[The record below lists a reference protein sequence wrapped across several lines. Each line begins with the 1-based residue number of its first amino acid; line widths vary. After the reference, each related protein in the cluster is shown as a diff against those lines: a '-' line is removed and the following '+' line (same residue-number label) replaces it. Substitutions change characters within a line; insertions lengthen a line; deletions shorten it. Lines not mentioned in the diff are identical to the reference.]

1 MENTADG
8 IASGTEAA
16 NRETGGLPRSSARKA
31 PGPAS
36 SSSPRLDGQ
45 PRRLPRGQF
54 RRDRLSGGGGGGSTN
69 ETIPI
74 INLPAV
80 IGGGGGGGG
89 SSGRGGLGG
98 SGGGGGGSG
107 GNGGDIGGTGS
118 LGANGASNSGGTGG
132 NGNALG
138 FGGSA
143 GGSGSG
149 STGGAGGAGGA
160 GGIGGAG
167 GAGGA
172 GGGGIV
178 FSARGAIV
186 LLPGFVVNISA
197 SLPEPGAPGSAGG
210 PGGVAG
216 TGTVGVAGGIG
227 GEASEFAGFAIPLG
241 PGGNGGAGGASGGG
255 GAGAAGGPGGPGGSG
270 GYGTPGMVKFHG
282 TVVVALSGDFGT
294 AQVLADN
301 AAGSNPDQNGRVTVI
316 SNMGAAAQDYLPAF
330 STDDI
335 VTGFARNDN
344 LLFSPSTYEPS
355 LSLPNIGEL
364 EGSVG
369 TAGFMRELFW
379 NKNAVLDAAPD
390 FPAIGAVRLVVF
402 PASNGAKLG
411 GPSSVFE
418 GYDQVFVINESALP
432 LLDVK
437 LEIDGFDPITLAQ
450 TGFFPPNAIWS
461 TTVPAGT
468 AVALDYDPD
477 ADPGDGPDIIP
488 PFIVL
493 VGAASITV
501 EAGAAFVDPGAIAV
515 DNIDGEITANIVV
528 TGSVNTG
535 ALGVYQ
541 LLYNV
546 SDTAGNAAQQV
557 VRTVTVVD
565 TTPPVISLTGSA
577 SVTVQAGA
585 SFNDPGATATDTFEG
600 SLTEDIVVTGSVN
613 TGALGVYQLLYNVS
627 DSSGNAAQQVVRT
640 VTVVDTTPPV
650 ITLTGSAS
658 VTVQAGATFNDPGA
672 TASDTFEGNLTANIV
687 VTGSVNTGV
696 LGVYQLRYNVSDS
709 SGNAAQERIRTVTV
723 VDTTPPVITLLGDA
737 TVEVIVGNEFND
749 PGATATDS
757 FEGNLTANIV
767 VTGSVDTNTVGTY
780 QLTYNVADS
789 SGNQATARVRVVNV
803 VESANF
809 EGEIVP
815 VLVGE
820 VVDAVT
826 GDPLTCAVVEL
837 TASDASFRVTAVTDE
852 NGAYFF
858 ESQPTGV
865 YGVRVLSPGFE
876 TLAAA
881 SVALVEVVGD
891 EEVEAI
897 VRDYELLPGASGATL
912 SGQVLDEDTG
922 EPLVGVLVRLF
933 LDDDTDDDVLE
944 TFTCADGRYELPLD
958 DDKKQATLPIEVRF
972 SLPNYFPKEREEVVD
987 PAQGAE
993 INETLKARFD
1003 GPSAIIGSVRAIA
1016 GEGTVPL
1023 DGARVTLRGPINTS
1037 TRSDASGLF
1046 SFDAIL
1052 DGSYSVTASAPG
1064 FGGSSRQ
1071 RGLDPGTVGEVSF
1084 QLSPLVAGV
1093 PGDVDGNGIV
1103 NAIDVQLVINA
1114 ALGLPINPSFN
1125 ADIDGNGVINAIDV
1139 QLVINAALGVNISK

>member
-1 MENTADG
+1 MMKLYVGNLPFSTTENDLRELFEQHGEVSSATLVMD
-8 IASGTEAA
+8 
-16 NRETGGLPRSSARKA
+16 RETGR
-31 PGPAS
+31 
-36 SSSPRLDGQ
+36 
-45 PRRLPRGQF
+45 PRGF
-54 RRDRLSGGGGGGSTN
+54 GFVEFTNDDDARAAINALSGHSMDGRDLTVNEARPREDRGGGGGGGGRGRGGYGGGGGGGGGRGRGGYGGGGGGGGGGRGGSGGGGGGSTN

-585 SFNDPGATATDTFEG
+585 
-600 SLTEDIVVTGSVN
+600 
-613 TGALGVYQLLYNVS
+613 
-627 DSSGNAAQQVVRT
+627 
-640 VTVVDTTPPV
+640 
-650 ITLTGSAS
+650 
-658 VTVQAGATFNDPGA
+658 TFNDPGA